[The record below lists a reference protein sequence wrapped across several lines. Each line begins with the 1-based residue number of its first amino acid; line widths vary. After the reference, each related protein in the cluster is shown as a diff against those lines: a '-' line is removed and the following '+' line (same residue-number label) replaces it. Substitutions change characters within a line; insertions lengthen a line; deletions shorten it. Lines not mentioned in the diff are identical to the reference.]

1 MKELENLNF
10 DELDLELGTL
20 LVARKPQNPIDMAFL
35 TEGLN
40 LEDLCELACETSG
53 NTVQTIQ
60 TLIESVLTRYD
71 HVFDD
76 AARAA
81 LTAVAYVHVP
91 ELAEAAREV

>member
-10 DELDLELGTL
+10 DELDRELDEL
-20 LVARKPQNPIDMAFL
+20 LAARKQQRPLDVASL
-35 TEGLN
+35 TKGLS
-40 LEDLCELACETSG
+40 LEDLCDMACETSG
-53 NTVQTIQ
+53 DTVQTVQ

-91 ELAEAAREV
+91 ELAQGAQEV